1 MAEAQTREVAARPTL
16 PGVTLRTGLQLVLRK
31 ANARDAYTTEDHP
44 TSVMPNHTACCSC
57 LNSTAQPRPLPDCNH
72 SPGTATVN
80 SSRPTEL
87 LLQLLEGQGD
97 EPRLLF
103 QGSPVCVHNRKGSNR
118 QTYPATP
125 FQSLPL
131 LFHSWGRGQ
140 GMGSDP
146 SSQGLP
152 SLVGVGGVG
161 QVERRCQLGPGASRC
176 GSENSHQHC

>member
-1 MAEAQTREVAARPTL
+1 MAEAQTREAAARPTL
-16 PGVTLRTGLQLVLRK
+16 PGVTLRTGLQLVPRK
-31 ANARDAYTTEDHP
+31 ANARDAYTIEDHP

-80 SSRPTEL
+80 SSRSTEL

-103 QGSPVCVHNRKGSNR
+103 QGSPVCVHNHKGSNR

-131 LFHSWGRGQ
+131 LLGK
-140 GMGSDP
+140 GSRH
-146 SSQGLP
+146 
-152 SLVGVGGVG
+152 GV
-161 QVERRCQLGPGASRC
+161 
-176 GSENSHQHC
+176 